1 MLSEEFEEYLG
12 AMYER
17 AHQRFRESGESRLL
31 RGRLDDCEAACL
43 QNVHPNDHFSS
54 MTCWRLL
61 PTRKARRRNTSTGR
75 ATRTAWN
82 P

>member
-43 QNVHPNDHFSS
+43 QNVHP
-54 MTCWRLL
+54 LL
-61 PTRKARRRNTSTGR
+61 AALADAESAEAEYLYRQGYVDCVESLKQLHVL
-75 ATRTAWN
+75 
-82 P
+82 

>member
-43 QNVHPNDHFSS
+43 QNVHPNDH
-54 MTCWRLL
+54 C
-61 PTRKARRRNTSTGR
+61 P
-75 ATRTAWN
+75 
-82 P
+82 